1 MQDLVIRILFILGN
15 LTAKNDQARE
25 QFFQEKGSINTLI
38 SLFQTYHELD
48 LNAQKW
54 YQEKGREEKNHPQ
67 HPAEAEDVLIKLIT
81 VLANLSIHPS
91 IGAALAAAHHVVE
104 LLVTVL
110 GNKVYVVFVYL
121 CSVYKKSLGF
131 FYLTLSRLIHN

>member
-15 LTAKNDQARE
+15 LTAKNDQPRE

-48 LNAQKW
+48 LNTQKW
-54 YQEKGREEKNHPQ
+54 YQEKGREAKKQRKYPS
-67 HPAEAEDVLIKLIT
+67 EAEDVLIKLIR
-81 VLANLSIHPS
+81 VLANLSVHPS
-91 IGAALAAAHHVVE
+91 IGTALAVAHHVVE

-110 GNKVYVVFVYL
+110 GNKIYVVFVTFVQ
-121 CSVYKKSLGF
+121 S
-131 FYLTLSRLIHN
+131 I